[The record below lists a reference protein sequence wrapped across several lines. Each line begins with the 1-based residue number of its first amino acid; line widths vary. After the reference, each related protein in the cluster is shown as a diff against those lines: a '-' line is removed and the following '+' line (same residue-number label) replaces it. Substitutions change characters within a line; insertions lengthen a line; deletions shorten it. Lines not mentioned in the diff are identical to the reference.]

1 MDTIVEIRNL
11 TKTYR
16 RKIDKKTGL
25 RSIFQKNDYE
35 QVYALKGINISISR
49 GEFVGFLGINGAGK
63 STTIKLLAG
72 IMPPDEGSATI
83 NGLNT
88 YSNIK
93 KISPKIG
100 ILFGQRSSLVWDLP
114 FIHSL
119 ELLKDV
125 YSVSD
130 TQYEESIE
138 LADRFFGIKSL
149 LKVPVR
155 TMSLGQRMKCEFT
168 AILLH
173 QPELYILD
181 EPTIGLD
188 IVTKKQIN
196 RFLSYLNLEYQ
207 ATIFLTTHD
216 IGVVEKSC
224 KRIIVINN
232 GEVLLDNATTEVV
245 DHYPATF
252 ASLTAKDE
260 DADIDFGQYREMI
273 EVLNRDRNQWMIKI
287 NEKGDPAREILTF
300 VMSSNE
306 LSGISIDKPDL
317 ESVLLYLYENQD
329 MK

>member
-1 MDTIVEIRNL
+1 MDSMVEIRNL
-11 TKTYR
+11 TKTYK

-35 QVYALKGINISISR
+35 YVYALKGINISIGR
-49 GEFVGFLGINGAGK
+49 GEFVGFLGVNGAGK

-83 NGLNT
+83 NGLGT

-93 KISPKIG
+93 QISQKIG
-100 ILFGQRSSLVWDLP
+100 ILFGQRSNLVWDLP

-119 ELLKDV
+119 ELLKAV

-130 TQYEESIE
+130 PQYEESLD
-138 LADRFFGIKSL
+138 LADRFFEIKSL
-149 LKVPVR
+149 LNVPVR

-173 QPELYILD
+173 QPDLYILD

-196 RFLSYLNLEYQ
+196 RFLSYLNQEFQ

-224 KRIIVINN
+224 KRIIVINH
-232 GEVLLDNATTEVV
+232 GEVLLDNATAEVV
-245 DHYPATF
+245 EQYPAIF
-252 ASLTAKDE
+252 ASLSVKDE
-260 DADIDFGQYREMI
+260 ETAADFG
-273 EVLNRDRNQWMIKI
+273 
-287 NEKGDPAREILTF
+287 
-300 VMSSNE
+300 
-306 LSGISIDKPDL
+306 SGRPDL
-317 ESVLLYLYENQD
+317 ESILLHLYENLD
-329 MK
+329 KK